1 MQSNMQSNM
10 QSIKIVQT
18 SADKEKTVVDVI
30 NTVETKNRVTPESLK
45 VQRQKLVESI
55 ANFQDSINKIDKIL
69 INIYAEIEK

>member
-55 ANFQDSINKIDKIL
+55 ANFQDSIDKIDKIL

>member
-1 MQSNMQSNM
+1 MQSNM

-55 ANFQDSINKIDKIL
+55 ANFQDSIDKIDKIL

>member
-1 MQSNMQSNM
+1 M